1 MTQQFNI
8 TGMSCSACSARI
20 EKVLA
25 KMDGVTSVSVN
36 LLRNRMLVDFDESK
50 ITIDKICEK
59 VAAIGFGASV
69 LTSQNT
75 NFKNTEENSE
85 VRMLGIRLVLSLIF
99 SIPLFILAMGPMWG
113 LSMLDGLENTV
124 AQLVLCLPVLAIN
137 RIYFI
142 RGFKNLFVLAPNMDS
157 LIALSA
163 SASFLYQY
171 YDSAAMITTLIT
183 LGKFLEARA
192 KSRTTNAIT
201 ALLNL
206 TPHVALVERHGET
219 GEIPVA
225 ELEIGDIVIVRNG
238 YRVPTDGTITSGSTA
253 LDESAITGE
262 SRPVARGIG
271 EPVTGGTL
279 CVQGEFRF
287 TVTAIGEDT
296 TLANIIKLVDE
307 ATTTKAPVAQL
318 ADKISGIF
326 VPAVIAIA
334 IAAAGIWLLCGAT
347 TTFALRIAI
356 SVLVISCPC
365 ALGLATPTA
374 IMVGT
379 GRGAKMGILIKS
391 AAALQQTD
399 EIDTIVFDKTGT
411 ITEGKPA
418 LNTEDK
424 IKASSPLAIK
434 ELYQQKKNI
443 IMLSGD
449 KEEIAQNIANAVG
462 IKEYR
467 SQCLPKDKEK
477 IVRELQNTGHKIMM
491 VGDGVNDAPALAR
504 AEVGVAIGA
513 GTDVAIE
520 SADVVLMKS
529 DLQDV
534 STLLKLSH
542 VTMNCIKQNL
552 WWAFFYNVI
561 CIPVAAG
568 CLYPAFGILLNP
580 MLGAA
585 AMSMSSVSVVTNA
598 LRLRNKKL

>member
-50 ITIDKICEK
+50 ITIDEICEK

-206 TPHVALVERHGET
+206 TPPVALVERHGET

-238 YRVPTDGTITSGSTA
+238 YRVPTDGTITSGNTA

-262 SRPVARGIG
+262 SRPVTRDIG

-399 EIDTIVFDKTGT
+399 EIDTIVLDKTGT

-449 KEEIAQNIANAVG
+449 KEEIAQNIANTVG

-467 SQCLPKDKEK
+467 SQCLPEDKEK
-477 IVRELQNTGHKIMM
+477 IVRELQNAGHKIMM

-542 VTMNCIKQNL
+542 ATMNCIKQNL

>member
-50 ITIDKICEK
+50 IAIDEICEK

-99 SIPLFILAMGPMWG
+99 SIPLFILAMGPMWS
-113 LSMLDGLENTV
+113 LSILDGLENTV

-206 TPHVALVERHGET
+206 TPPVALVERHGET

-238 YRVPTDGTITSGSTA
+238 YRVPTDGTITSGSTS

-262 SRPVARGIG
+262 SRPVTRGIG

-334 IAAAGIWLLCGAT
+334 LAAAGIWLLCGAT

-356 SVLVISCPC
+356 SILVISCPC

-411 ITEGKPA
+411 ITEGKPS

-467 SQCLPKDKEK
+467 SQCLPEDKEK
-477 IVRELQNTGHKIMM
+477 IVKELQNAGHKIMM

-513 GTDVAIE
+513 GTDMAIE

-534 STLLKLSH
+534 RTLLKLSH
-542 VTMNCIKQNL
+542 ATMNCIKQNL